1 MRAATETGGTYLT
14 VPDEDILGAIVELGR
29 VGIFAEPAASTA
41 YAGLV
46 KAVEEKIIEPDDPV
60 LVLNT
65 GSGLKDVNAAMQVVA
80 AAPIIEPTLDALKR
94 SLMTSP
100 KFTVIAPIFNE
111 LENIPELYHRVKD
124 VMDRTGEPWE
134 LILVDDGS
142 TDGSTEL
149 IRKLAENNPR
159 VRPIIFARNFGHQI
173 AVTAGIDYS
182 QGDAVI
188 IIDADLQDPPEVI
201 LDLIAKWDEGYEVVF
216 AVREEREGETWFKR
230 TTAALFYRLIY
241 RITDV
246 KIPLDTGD
254 FRLIDRKVVHV
265 MQQMREKHRFLRGMS
280 AWVGFRQVGV
290 TYKRQPRYAGETK
303 YPFKK
308 MFKLALNAITGF
320 SYFPLQLATY
330 IGFITAGLSVVA
342 IPVVA
347 ILRLITGTALLGQAT
362 TLIVVLFL
370 GGVQLISLG
379 IIGEYIGRIYDE
391 AKNRPLYIVAEG
403 PEMPANEN
411 KSL

>member
-1 MRAATETGGTYLT
+1 
-14 VPDEDILGAIVELGR
+14 
-29 VGIFAEPAASTA
+29 
-41 YAGLV
+41 
-46 KAVEEKIIEPDDPV
+46 
-60 LVLNT
+60 
-65 GSGLKDVNAAMQVVA
+65 
-80 AAPIIEPTLDALKR
+80 
-94 SLMTSP
+94 MTSP

-201 LDLIAKWDEGYEVVF
+201 LDLIAKWDEGYEVVY

-230 TTAALFYRLIY
+230 TTAAAFYRLIY
-241 RITDV
+241 RITEV

-290 TYKRQPRYAGETK
+290 TYKRHPRYAGETK

-403 PEMPANEN
+403 PEMPAND
-411 KSL
+411 KKTK